1 MIAPDLPP
9 QTCPKIDKAREI
21 VEAAQAEL
29 RRIARDTNDGDAEC
43 EIGDVID
50 DLVPVLALLEDLR
63 DANGKLRDAAEE
75 WAGKADDLEDE
86 RDELRREVS
95 DKDDK
100 IAELEDERDELR
112 REVSDKD
119 DKIAELERAN
129 ENLLEQLGNEVD
141 ANLAARGAAT
151 SNHPTASA

>member
-100 IAELEDERDELR
+100 IAELE
-112 REVSDKD
+112 
-119 DKIAELERAN
+119 RAN